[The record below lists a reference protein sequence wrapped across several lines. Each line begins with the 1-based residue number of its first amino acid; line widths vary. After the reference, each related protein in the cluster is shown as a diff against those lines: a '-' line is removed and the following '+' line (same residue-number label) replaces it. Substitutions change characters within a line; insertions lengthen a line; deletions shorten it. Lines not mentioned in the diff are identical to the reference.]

1 MRKPSRRSLCRL
13 RSGASRTAS
22 LQQRGGRRGEVIR
35 QRRGNG
41 AASSKQGMLLERR
54 AAGARRRGGSLAN
67 GGREHLDGSRGREG
81 LGTREFA
88 WVSMDCCVWQV
99 ALAVVDVLTPC

>member
-1 MRKPSRRSLCRL
+1 MADAARQLDRGEATELEA
-13 RSGASRTAS
+13 ASRAW
-22 LQQRGGRRGEVIR
+22 
-35 QRRGNG
+35 
-41 AASSKQGMLLERR
+41 LLERR
-54 AAGARRRGGSLAN
+54 TASARRRGGSLAN